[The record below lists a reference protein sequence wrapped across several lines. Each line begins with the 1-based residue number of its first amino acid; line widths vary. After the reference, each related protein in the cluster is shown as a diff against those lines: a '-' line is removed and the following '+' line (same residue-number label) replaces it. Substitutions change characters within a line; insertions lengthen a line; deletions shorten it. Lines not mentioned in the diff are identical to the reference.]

1 VPGATYAQRFG
12 AQFAAADRESA
23 AMFDAVRQRPAVGTS
38 GSAVTWIR
46 NEGFVARNLT
56 FENAFNKDRGDSI
69 EGEERVVQ
77 RQAVAVR
84 VEGADRVAFENV
96 RFIGFQDTL
105 YLQAKAPPAPTHSF
119 FDRVYVEGDMDF
131 IFGGGTAYFQRS
143 EIRSLGDRR
152 VSYLLAPSTHALTR
166 FGFVFEDCDFT
177 HDGSP
182 NALAGTFR
190 LARQYPEGGSPDAV
204 GKAAILR
211 SRIGA
216 HIDKAQP
223 WADWGIGTPRYR
235 PVSYASE
242 GGEPYLA
249 EHRNTYP

>member
-1 VPGATYAQRFG
+1 
-12 AQFAAADRESA
+12 
-23 AMFDAVRQRPAVGTS
+23 
-38 GSAVTWIR
+38 VTWIR

-56 FENAFNKDRGDSI
+56 FENAFNKERGDSI

-105 YLQAKAPPAPTHSF
+105 YLQAKAPPHATLPGDRPVATRSF

-131 IFGGGTAYFQRS
+131 IFGGGTAYFRRS

-190 LARQYPEGGSPDAV
+190 LARQYPEGGSLDSV

-216 HIDKAQP
+216 HIDKVQP

-235 PVSYASE
+235 PVRYGSDA
-242 GGEPYLA
+242 GEPYLV